1 MEGYRGYTFGKKPL
15 LLTEF
20 VVLESD
26 DHVKDEHEIFENV
39 MDQKITEMI
48 EHQDGAD
55 ARRELFH
62 SFQQMNMGRRTWLY
76 AKVYSCRKRKC
87 IINAFFSPRG
97 RLWVNGKAVL
107 IQTFDWQK
115 QYYVSADLEK
125 GANHI
130 LLEFYSA
137 PGYHS
142 VFLQLLD
149 YRFEMSNDFKA
160 LSRMGGL
167 FHLDPVL
174 EVRTDPLFDL
184 EGVTHTLM
192 MFSGSGKYERD
203 YEIDVIDSAVGVVR
217 RGIPARLNEPVT
229 LEVGELRS
237 LSAEPLRNEWI
248 RCRFRKK
255 EGEDSHYDVP
265 LLLTDYRPA
274 AQRLYEEAKTLTW
287 ELPGWLEPYHSHLL
301 ELHEIYGMAENTLQQ
316 LLNAYRIRE
325 HLERVKKGL
334 YTPDEWMKPGKRDF
348 YIRSVLDNRIV
359 RIGAYLP
366 ADYDPAQVYPALL
379 ILATGSEGT
388 YCHELDEK
396 NLPERCLCFDVTGRG
411 FTGGSYAGYA
421 SIMEIWRWIGGK
433 FRIDEN
439 RVYVIGRSNGG
450 YATYALAQNI
460 PHLAA
465 AISPVIGYPQM
476 KTIRNLSNTPTYTFV
491 SGKDLVFTGHKNE
504 VKNALAA
511 YGNYHQQ
518 DYEEMLHHHFNYH
531 HHHRDMLASLFQA
544 RRDPFPRHIH
554 FTTQRNRFL
563 ESFWVRLHGIAFGRR
578 TAVVE
583 ATLASPSHIELRV
596 QGSDGVTLTL
606 PPEADRKSLDIVV
619 NKVRLHVE
627 EYEKRQVILRR
638 GKTWRICAQE
648 PRPDYRKGTGILDV
662 YQDSLR
668 ILLPDESPEAL
679 RRAAEAFARPHTN
692 GGGGDIAVDYPI
704 YRAGEAPAGIFSHNL
719 IILDSG
725 GGNPYAQRI
734 RNRLWMECG
743 EGGVVCQ
750 EQTLTGEYIAMQVVP
765 HPYDDRRSVLYV
777 ATNSEGLLGGNLFTR
792 RVVHP
797 YYLNGLHPYWNNV
810 ALLHIR
816 GAFYR
821 IYEAGGPLEQI

>member
-184 EGVTHTLM
+184 EGATHTLM

-287 ELPGWLEPYHSHLL
+287 ELPGLAWSH
-301 ELHEIYGMAENTLQQ
+301 ITAICWSSM
-316 LLNAYRIRE
+316 R
-325 HLERVKKGL
+325 
-334 YTPDEWMKPGKRDF
+334 
-348 YIRSVLDNRIV
+348 
-359 RIGAYLP
+359 
-366 ADYDPAQVYPALL
+366 
-379 ILATGSEGT
+379 
-388 YCHELDEK
+388 
-396 NLPERCLCFDVTGRG
+396 
-411 FTGGSYAGYA
+411 FTGWRKTRCSSY
-421 SIMEIWRWIGGK
+421 
-433 FRIDEN
+433 
-439 RVYVIGRSNGG
+439 
-450 YATYALAQNI
+450 
-460 PHLAA
+460 
-465 AISPVIGYPQM
+465 
-476 KTIRNLSNTPTYTFV
+476 
-491 SGKDLVFTGHKNE
+491 
-504 VKNALAA
+504 
-511 YGNYHQQ
+511 
-518 DYEEMLHHHFNYH
+518 
-531 HHHRDMLASLFQA
+531 
-544 RRDPFPRHIH
+544 
-554 FTTQRNRFL
+554 
-563 ESFWVRLHGIAFGRR
+563 
-578 TAVVE
+578 
-583 ATLASPSHIELRV
+583 
-596 QGSDGVTLTL
+596 
-606 PPEADRKSLDIVV
+606 
-619 NKVRLHVE
+619 
-627 EYEKRQVILRR
+627 
-638 GKTWRICAQE
+638 
-648 PRPDYRKGTGILDV
+648 
-662 YQDSLR
+662 
-668 ILLPDESPEAL
+668 
-679 RRAAEAFARPHTN
+679 
-692 GGGGDIAVDYPI
+692 
-704 YRAGEAPAGIFSHNL
+704 
-719 IILDSG
+719 
-725 GGNPYAQRI
+725 
-734 RNRLWMECG
+734 
-743 EGGVVCQ
+743 
-750 EQTLTGEYIAMQVVP
+750 
-765 HPYDDRRSVLYV
+765 
-777 ATNSEGLLGGNLFTR
+777 
-792 RVVHP
+792 
-797 YYLNGLHPYWNNV
+797 
-810 ALLHIR
+810 
-816 GAFYR
+816 
-821 IYEAGGPLEQI
+821 